1 MAKAPKPY
9 QADLLADQVEET
21 GPGFVEVEKNVTSLG
36 FFTPSRSRGKL
47 EVREKSIRFRR
58 EENGRVIETTARILP
73 SAKYG
78 LPTTADQ
85 DKFLALQKIIN
96 DMRLRRGRVDNP
108 VSFTS
113 KEMLAILGLQDAG
126 NNYQDIYDWMDRMT
140 ATTIHS
146 NGVVFLADRKMWASN
161 TFHVFDQVVRF
172 GSAMSDGRVA
182 DRNYIWLSDW
192 QLNNINNNHL
202 MPVDLET
209 YRKLRGSIA
218 KALVPL
224 LQVWLYASRNKGRF
238 EKRYHDLCEILDIKR
253 EAHRAHIRK
262 QLGPSLDELVS
273 FGYLSSWSIEP
284 TSDGREFKLVAEHGP
299 KFFEDSSALESP
311 ADGLPEA
318 PGGGDGESPT
328 LSVLEKLMARGIGE
342 RAGRKLLRELP
353 SQQPVEDQ
361 IAWVDHLIASSPAI
375 KNPPGF
381 YISLLRD
388 NVVVPSWFLQR
399 LEEEATDS
407 ERAARHARE
416 QQEDL
421 LFARYRRKAIEQWV
435 SAHVPAAEWAEEIQE
450 QMKAIRKHY
459 PNLVEASQRELAEG
473 FARGAFAERVPLMTL
488 QEFLTSQQ
496 LSLFEEEWQRELQ
509 LERVGQIESP
519 S

>member
-1 MAKAPKPY
+1 MNTTKPH
-9 QADLLADQVEET
+9 QPALLTSESAEAGT
-21 GPGFVEVEKNVTSLG
+21 SFVEVEKNVTSLG
-36 FFTPSRSRGKL
+36 FFTPSRSRGKV

-58 EENGRVIETTARILP
+58 EENGKVIETTARILP

-96 DMRLRRGRVDNP
+96 DIRLRRGRVENP

-113 KEMLAILGLQDAG
+113 KEMLGILGLQDAG
-126 NNYQDIYDWMDRMT
+126 NNYQEIYDWMDRMT

-146 NGVVFLADRKMWASN
+146 NGVVYLADRKMWASN
-161 TFHVFDQVVRF
+161 TFHVFEQVVRF
-172 GSAMSDGRVA
+172 GSAMTDGRVA

-202 MPVDLET
+202 MPVDLES

-238 EKRYHDLCEILDIKR
+238 EKRYEDLCEILDIKR
-253 EAHRAHIRK
+253 ETHRAHIRK

-273 FGYLSSWSIEP
+273 FAYLRSWSIEL
-284 TSDGREFKLVAEHGP
+284 TADGREFKLVAEHGP
-299 KFFEDSSALESP
+299 KFFETP
-311 ADGLPEA
+311 AGELPPAQGAE
-318 PGGGDGESPT
+318 GESEPFVPT
-328 LSVLEKLMARGIGE
+328 NLAAKLMERSISE
-342 RAGRKLLRELP
+342 RAARKLLRELP
-353 SQQPVEDQ
+353 ITQPVEQQ
-361 IAWVDHLIASSPAI
+361 IAWIDHLVASSPSI

-388 NVVVPSWFLQR
+388 NVPVPAWFLGQIAEQAAAEAKASEHLRQQR
-399 LEEEATDS
+399 EE
-407 ERAARHARE
+407 
-416 QQEDL
+416 L
-421 LFARYRRKAIEQWV
+421 LYNRYRRKALEEWV
-435 SAHVPAAEWAEEIQE
+435 KNHVTAEEWE
-450 QMKAIRKHY
+450 AAVTERMKGIRKQY
-459 PNLVEASQRELAEG
+459 PNLVESSQRELAEG
-473 FARGAFAERVPLMTL
+473 FARSVYLEQVPLMSL

-496 LSLFEEEWQRELQ
+496 LSLFEQEWNREL
-509 LERVGQIESP
+509 LG
-519 S
+519 